1 MSRLPTEMA
10 TVLPSVPALVQTIAT
25 SIVWSMKPLALQ
37 AMAPTMLAGEP
48 LATAQ
53 ARAPHRYRRGRRCQ
67 PERGRQC
74 GRRQV
79 TTVLAVVQT
88 TMPKIEMKGLY
99 EL

>member
-1 MSRLPTEMA
+1 MSRLLTEMA
-10 TVLPSVPALVQTIAT
+10 TVLPNVLALMQTITT
-25 SIVWSMKPLALQ
+25 SIAQAMKPLALQ
-37 AMAPTMLAGEP
+37 AIVPTMLAGEP

-67 PERGRQC
+67 PERGQQC

-79 TTVLAVVQT
+79 ITVLAVVQT
-88 TMPKIEMKGLY
+88 TMPKIEME

>member
-10 TVLPSVPALVQTIAT
+10 TVLPSMTALMQTIAT
-25 SIVWSMKPLALQ
+25 SIVWSMKLLVLQ
-37 AMAPTMLAGEP
+37 VMAPTMLAEEP

-53 ARAPHRYRRGRRCQ
+53 VRVPHRYRRGRRCQ